1 MTPEQN
7 KVLIE
12 TSADIKT
19 ILTAL
24 SRLEKD
30 LEKLENSSKDMN
42 EKIIGNKKDI
52 EFLDKRIGDNY
63 KNQQNDI
70 DGAFS
75 KITSC
80 SDSKEKY
87 INDQIKLSN
96 SSLQI
101 KFYVAIL
108 TAISG
113 LVFAI
118 IKDTFTK

>member
-1 MTPEQN
+1 MTLEQN

-12 TSADIKT
+12 TSSDIKT
-19 ILTAL
+19 ILTAFA
-24 SRLEKD
+24 RLEKD
-30 LEKLENSSKDMN
+30 FENFKTDSKATN
-42 EKIIGNKKDI
+42 EQVIGNKKDI